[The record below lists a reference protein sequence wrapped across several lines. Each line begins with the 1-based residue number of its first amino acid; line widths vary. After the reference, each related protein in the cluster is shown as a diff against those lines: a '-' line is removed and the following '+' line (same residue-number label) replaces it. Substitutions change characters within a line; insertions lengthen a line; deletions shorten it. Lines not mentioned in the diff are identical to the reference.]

1 MVFVFVS
8 NFERDKYGISCF
20 PSGGTSTMTT
30 CYILGHA
37 EQKGRIQTL
46 PAYNA
51 FKRTNSWLQL
61 SALIRF
67 SSMPHC
73 KLFLITSLI

>member
-8 NFERDKYGISCF
+8 NFERDKYGISRF

-37 EQKGRIQTL
+37 EQEGRI
-46 PAYNA
+46 
-51 FKRTNSWLQL
+51 
-61 SALIRF
+61 
-67 SSMPHC
+67 
-73 KLFLITSLI
+73 